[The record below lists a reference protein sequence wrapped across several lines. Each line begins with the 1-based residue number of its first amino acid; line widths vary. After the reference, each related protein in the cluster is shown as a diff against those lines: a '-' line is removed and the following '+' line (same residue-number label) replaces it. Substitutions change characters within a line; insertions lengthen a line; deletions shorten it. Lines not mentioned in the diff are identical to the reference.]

1 MPAAAK
7 KKARTPASATPKK
20 ASQVKKASPAK
31 KPAKK
36 KADHHG
42 DPISRTHIADLR
54 TKLNYFLQPDFTE
67 GDFWPRLDKR
77 LYGQLPNLIAQTLDA
92 LNAHYPAKKKLSATA
107 RHPHASV
114 A

>member
-1 MPAAAK
+1 MPIATK
-7 KKARTPASATPKK
+7 KKSSTTASAKPKK
-20 ASQVKKASPAK
+20 VSPAK

-36 KADHHG
+36 KAEHHDG
-42 DPISRTHIADLR
+42 PISQTHIAELR

-67 GDFWPRLDKR
+67 GDFWPRLDRR

-92 LNAHYPAKKKLSATA
+92 LDAHYPVKKKPAATA

>member
-1 MPAAAK
+1 MPVTTK
-7 KKARTPASATPKK
+7 KKSSTPASAKPKK
-20 ASQVKKASPAK
+20 ASQVEKDSPAK
-31 KPAKK
+31 KPTKK

-42 DPISRTHIADLR
+42 GPLSQTHIADLR
-54 TKLNYFLQPDFTE
+54 TKLNYFIQPDFAE

-77 LYGQLPNLIAQTLDA
+77 LYGLLPNLIAQTLDA
-92 LNAHYPAKKKLSATA
+92 LDAHYPAKKKPSATA